1 MRFSTIFFILMLS
14 PVIAICQQVESPEH
28 HLATS
33 EDLIRTAITSG
44 GWDGH
49 MQKQF
54 GRLGDAAAVTVT
66 KVLTERNLSATEIDS
81 VLAILTISFAD
92 PALVEATVDR
102 EPRST
107 LFVLRYLDLLASD
120 SSTKRKIAETKTY
133 VQEQFV
139 KYRAKVNA
147 AGNLKPH

>member
-1 MRFSTIFFILMLS
+1 
-14 PVIAICQQVESPEH
+14 
-28 HLATS
+28 
-33 EDLIRTAITSG
+33 
-44 GWDGH
+44 

-120 SSTKRKIAETKTY
+120 SSTKKKIADTKTY